1 MSHAQAA
8 PSRGSRCASGERERE
23 MCFCRFLLG
32 VQGSGLGDVGLGV
45 SVFLGLGF
53 RG

>member
-1 MSHAQAA
+1 MRRRRLLVA
-8 PSRGSRCASGERERE
+8 PGAHLERERE
-23 MCFCRFLLG
+23 RDVLCRFLLG